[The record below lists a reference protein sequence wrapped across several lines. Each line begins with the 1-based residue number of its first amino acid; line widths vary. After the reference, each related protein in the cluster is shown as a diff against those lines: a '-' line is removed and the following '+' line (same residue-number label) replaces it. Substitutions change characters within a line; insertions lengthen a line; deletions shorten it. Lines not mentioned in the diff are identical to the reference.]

1 MDYKEPEFITPMAE
15 STAPASSGSS
25 EVKLWQGNSSQWIH
39 FWFYALC
46 ILLAI
51 GIVVL
56 AGFTGGLAL
65 AALVIP
71 AAMWLC
77 RWWLTK
83 TTVFTLTNERLLVTR
98 GIITRHQDNLELY
111 RVRDYCVK
119 QPILLRMLGL
129 GNLELLTSDTMT
141 PNVAI
146 PAIKDV
152 EGVREKLRTSV
163 EVARDRK
170 RVRQMDV
177 DNIDIEPTGGEDLGH
192 HA

>member
-1 MDYKEPEFITPMAE
+1 MAE
-15 STAPASSGSS
+15 TTPPAGSTAS

-46 ILLAI
+46 VLLAI
-51 GIVVL
+51 GIIVL
-56 AGFTGGLAL
+56 AVFSAFFSGGLVLVAL
-65 AALVIP
+65 IIP
-71 AAMWLC
+71 ALMWLW

-83 TTVFTLTNERLLVTR
+83 TTVYTLTNERLLVTR

-141 PNVAI
+141 PNVLI
-146 PAIKDV
+146 PAIKEV
-152 EGVREKLRTSV
+152 EEVREKLRTSV
-163 EVARDRK
+163 ELARDRK
-170 RVRQMDV
+170 RVRQMDLDRGDEGLV
-177 DNIDIEPTGGEDLGH
+177 GGDGPDH

>member
-1 MDYKEPEFITPMAE
+1 MTETTTP
-15 STAPASSGSS
+15 APSSSS

-46 ILLAI
+46 VVLAI
-51 GIVVL
+51 GVVVL
-56 AGFTGGLAL
+56 TFMMPPALAL
-65 AALVIP
+65 MLIP
-71 AAMWLC
+71 VAMWFW

-141 PNVAI
+141 PNVVISAI
-146 PAIKDV
+146 RDV

-163 EVARDRK
+163 ESARDRK

-177 DNIDIEPTGGEDLGH
+177 ETSDVDAMIGDDQGH
-192 HA
+192 HS

>member
-1 MDYKEPEFITPMAE
+1 MTEPTDPVPP
-15 STAPASSGSS
+15 SSS
-25 EVKLWQGNSSQWIH
+25 EMKLWQGNSSHWIH

-46 ILLAI
+46 VLLAI
-51 GIVVL
+51 GVVVL
-56 AGFTGGLAL
+56 TFMMPWSLPFLA
-65 AALVIP
+65 IP
-71 AAMWLC
+71 ALMWLW

-119 QPILLRMLGL
+119 QPILLRMFGL

-141 PNVAI
+141 PNVII
-146 PAIKDV
+146 PAIRDV
-152 EGVREKLRTSV
+152 EGVREMLRTSV
-163 EVARDRK
+163 EAARDRK

-177 DNIDIEPTGGEDLGH
+177 DNVDIDPMGGGDQGH
-192 HA
+192 IA

>member
-1 MDYKEPEFITPMAE
+1 MTEPTTPATP
-15 STAPASSGSS
+15 SSS
-25 EVKLWQGNSSQWIH
+25 EIKLWQGNSSQWIH

-46 ILLAI
+46 VVLAI
-51 GIVVL
+51 GVVVL
-56 AGFTGGLAL
+56 TFMMPPALAL
-65 AALVIP
+65 MVIP
-71 AAMWLC
+71 AVLWLW

-141 PNVAI
+141 PNVII
-146 PAIKDV
+146 PAIRDV

-163 EVARDRK
+163 ELARDRK

-177 DNIDIEPTGGEDLGH
+177 DNVDIDTAGGGDQGH
-192 HA
+192 LA

>member
-1 MDYKEPEFITPMAE
+1 MTEP
-15 STAPASSGSS
+15 TAPTASS

-46 ILLAI
+46 VMLAI
-51 GIVVL
+51 GIVV
-56 AGFTGGLAL
+56 GSIFMPLAL
-65 AALVIP
+65 PFLIVP
-71 AAMWLC
+71 VVMWFW

-141 PNVAI
+141 PNVIIAAI
-146 PAIKDV
+146 RDV

-163 EVARDRK
+163 ESARDRK

-177 DNIDIEPTGGEDLGH
+177 DNVDIEQSGGGDAGH
-192 HA
+192 VA

>member
-1 MDYKEPEFITPMAE
+1 MSENITPA
-15 STAPASSGSS
+15 TSSSS
-25 EVKLWQGNSSQWIH
+25 EVKLWQGTSSQWIH
-39 FWFYALC
+39 FWVYFFC
-46 ILLAI
+46 VLLAVGVVALSFI
-51 GIVVL
+51 AGPLVL
-56 AGFTGGLAL
+56 AFVLVP
-65 AALVIP
+65 ALV
-71 AAMWLC
+71 WLW
-77 RWWLTK
+77 RWWLTR

-98 GIITRHQDNLELY
+98 GILTRHQDNLELY

-141 PNVAI
+141 PNVIIAAI
-146 PAIKDV
+146 PDV

-163 EVARDRK
+163 EAARDRK

-177 DNIDIEPTGGEDLGH
+177 DSIDGDSAAGLDGH

>member
-1 MDYKEPEFITPMAE
+1 MTEPTSPAPS
-15 STAPASSGSS
+15 STS

-39 FWFYALC
+39 FWFYLLC
-46 ILLAI
+46 SLLAVGLVVA
-51 GIVVL
+51 GIFIPL
-56 AGFTGGLAL
+56 TLPLLILPAL
-65 AALVIP
+65 
-71 AAMWLC
+71 MWLW

-83 TTVFTLTNERLLVTR
+83 TTVYTLTNERLMVTS

-141 PNVAI
+141 PNVII
-146 PAIKDV
+146 PAIQDV

-163 EVARDRK
+163 ESARDRK

-177 DNIDIEPTGGEDLGH
+177 DNVDINQADGGDQGH
-192 HA
+192 LA

>member
-1 MDYKEPEFITPMAE
+1 MAE
-15 STAPASSGSS
+15 TTSPAGSASS

-46 ILLAI
+46 VLLAI
-51 GIVVL
+51 GVVVL
-56 AGFTGGLAL
+56 TAFTGGLAL

-71 AAMWLC
+71 AAMWFC

-163 EVARDRK
+163 EAARDRK
-170 RVRQMDV
+170 RVRQMDIDNV
-177 DNIDIEPTGGEDLGH
+177 DIDPIGADDPGH

>member
-1 MDYKEPEFITPMAE
+1 MAE
-15 STAPASSGSS
+15 TPASQSPAST

-39 FWFYALC
+39 FWFYGLC
-46 ILLAI
+46 VLLAV
-51 GIVVL
+51 GIIVL
-56 AGFTGGLAL
+56 AVSTAGVAAVAL
-65 AALVIP
+65 IIP
-71 AAMWLC
+71 ALMWLW

-83 TTVFTLTNERLLVTR
+83 TTVYTLTNERLLVTR

-141 PNVAI
+141 PNVLISAV
-146 PAIKDV
+146 PDV

-163 EVARDRK
+163 EAARDRK

-177 DNIDIEPTGGEDLGH
+177 DNVDDVGLGGGDAGH

>member
-1 MDYKEPEFITPMAE
+1 MDYKRSQFIIPMAE
-15 STAPASSGSS
+15 STAPASSSS
-25 EVKLWQGNSSQWIH
+25 EVKLWQGSSSQWIH

-46 ILLAI
+46 VLLAA
-51 GIVVL
+51 GVAVL
-56 AGFTGGLAL
+56 AAFTGGIAL
-65 AALVIP
+65 AALAIP
-71 AAMWLC
+71 LVMWLG

-83 TTVFTLTNERLLVTR
+83 TTIFTLTNERLLVTR

-163 EVARDRK
+163 EAARDRK

-177 DNIDIEPTGGEDLGH
+177 DNVDIEPVDGGDAGH